1 MPSRG
6 ALVIDAGSSRPRCA
20 VFDETGRAVA
30 SREGRWAYSIDPEG
44 STLSREFDT
53 PAVWKELCDL
63 TGGCVADA
71 NQESCTVG
79 AVAVTG
85 QRQAVAFLDADGSEV
100 YLGPN
105 IDLRAVFEGAAI
117 DEEARDEVYATTG
130 HIPSLL
136 FAAAKLKWFQVH
148 HPEAYAR
155 IAHAVTLADWI
166 AWRLTGVLCSEVTLA
181 GEAGLL
187 DIARRTWCSDLLD
200 RLGVMSA
207 SVPLVHAG
215 SIIGEIGSR
224 ASQDSGIPTGT
235 PVAAAGADTQC
246 GLLGMGVS
254 RENDLGVVAGWS
266 APLQLITSR
275 PVLSS
280 DAMAWAGCFLEGDR
294 WVIESSPGD
303 VGNSYRWLAD
313 TLFDGAEDAYGAM
326 DTLAGAMSPGAD
338 GTWAFLG
345 PARMDM
351 AAVGMRS
358 GGFVFPVPLTHGD
371 VGRAHLV
378 RASLESAAFAIKA
391 NVEQIED
398 IADVQPHGVT
408 VGGGMTRTA
417 TWAQV
422 LADVL
427 GREIAVSHEANVSAA
442 GASLCGRTALGDY
455 SSLSEAAD
463 ARCGTVRALEP
474 DPVASSDYQ
483 ELYEQWTERFQAL
496 REFAV

>member
-6 ALVIDAGSSRPRCA
+6 VLVIAAGSSRPRCA
-20 VFDETGRAVA
+20 VFDETGRVVA
-30 SREGRWAYSIDPEG
+30 SRNGRWAYLIDPEG
-44 STLSREFDT
+44 STLSHEFDT
-53 PAVWKELCDL
+53 EAVWKELCAL

-71 NQESCTVG
+71 NRESCTVG

-85 QRQAVAFLDADGSEV
+85 QRQAVAFLDADGREL
-100 YLGPN
+100 YAGPN

-136 FAAAKLKWFQVH
+136 FAAAKLRWFRVH
-148 HPEAYAR
+148 RPKAYAR
-155 IAHAVTLADWI
+155 IARAVTLADWI

-187 DIARRTWCSDLLD
+187 DIVHRTWCSGLLD

-207 SVPLVHAG
+207 DVPLVPAG
-215 SIIGEIGSR
+215 SMIGETGSK
-224 ASQDSGIPTGT
+224 ASEDSGIGTGT
-235 PVAAAGADTQC
+235 PVVAAGADTQC
-246 GLLGMGVS
+246 GLLGRGMS
-254 RENDLGVVAGWS
+254 NEHDLGVVAGWS

-275 PVLSS
+275 PVFSP
-280 DAMAWAGCFLEGDR
+280 DARTWAGCYLEDEK

-326 DTLAGAMSPGAD
+326 DGLAALVPPGAD

-358 GGFVFPVPLTHGD
+358 GGFLFPVPLTHSD
-371 VGRAHLV
+371 VGRGHLV
-378 RASLESAAFAIKA
+378 RASLESGAFAVKA
-391 NVEQIED
+391 NLEQIED
-398 IADVQPHGVT
+398 IAGVRPRNIT
-408 VGGGMTRTA
+408 VGGGMTRTS
-417 TWAQV
+417 TWVQV

-427 GREIAVSHEANVSAA
+427 GRKIGVSYGANVSAV
-442 GASLCGRTALGDY
+442 GASLCARTALGDY
-455 SSLSEAAD
+455 SSLAEAAD
-463 ARCGTVRALEP
+463 AVRDTVRTVEP
-474 DPVASSDYQ
+474 DPLASPEYA
-483 ELYEQWTERFQAL
+483 ELYERWTELSDRL
-496 REFAV
+496 RDFMV